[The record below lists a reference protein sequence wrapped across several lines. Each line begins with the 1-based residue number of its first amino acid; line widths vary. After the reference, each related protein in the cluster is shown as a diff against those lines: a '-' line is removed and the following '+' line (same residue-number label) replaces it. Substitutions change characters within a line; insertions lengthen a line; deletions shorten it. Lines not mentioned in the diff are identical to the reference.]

1 MPLLIRIVPCFLIA
15 GLLAI
20 DTGLAQTVT
29 TTAGNGSPG
38 FSGDNGSATSAQI
51 DTVYGVAVDGQGNTY
66 VADSRNQRVRKIS
79 NGTITTVA
87 GNGQTGFSGDNG
99 AATAAQLSF
108 PRGVAVDTQGNLY
121 IADTGNCRIR
131 KVTSG
136 GIISTIAGTG
146 TPGFSGDGG
155 SATSAQLSYP
165 EAVAVGPSGNLYVAD
180 SWNYRVR
187 EIAAN
192 GIIQT
197 VAGNGSYGVFG
208 DNGPAAAA
216 SLGLIQSLTM
226 DTAGNL
232 YLSDA
237 YNHVVRKVASGGNI
251 STVVGGGFGRAQD
264 GGAATSATLK
274 FPKGVAVDGQGNL
287 FIADSLNDRI
297 RMVSPAGV
305 ISTFAGTGTPGYSG
319 DGGAATAA
327 QLNSPYGLGLETSG
341 VLSLSDLLNYRVRSV
356 APQET
361 PVITGV
367 SNAAG
372 GQTTIAPGAYVSI
385 YGTDLAPKV
394 DNWNASIVNQQ
405 LPTALDGVSV
415 TVGGKAAYV
424 SYINPAQINIVA
436 PAVTSGTVQVVVTN
450 GQVSSAPFN
459 ATVQQDSPAFFLWG
473 QYAIATHLDYSYCG
487 KPGLEPGAT
496 FTPAKPG
503 EWIILWGNG
512 FGPAGAPSG
521 VLTPSGSQLYLTAP
535 VTVTVGGA
543 NASVY
548 DGAAALA
555 PGWAGLYQVTVQIP
569 SSTPNG
575 DALVQATVG
584 GAQSPSGVLLTVQQ

>member
-1 MPLLIRIVPCFLIA
+1 MPPLLRVASCFVIA

-20 DTGLAQTVT
+20 GTGLAQTIT

-38 FSGDNGSATSAQI
+38 FSGDNGSAISAQI

-79 NGTITTVA
+79 NGIITTAA
-87 GNGQTGFSGDNG
+87 GNGQAGYSGDGG

-136 GIISTIAGTG
+136 GIVSTVAGTG
-146 TPGFSGDGG
+146 TAGFSGDGG

-187 EIAAN
+187 EIASN
-192 GIIQT
+192 GNIQT

-216 SLGLIQSLTM
+216 SLGLIESLTM

-237 YNHVVRKVASGGNI
+237 YNHLVRKVAPGGSI
-251 STVVGGGFGRAQD
+251 STVVGGGFGPAMD
-264 GGAATSATLK
+264 GGAATSAKLK

-287 FIADSLNDRI
+287 YVADSLNDRI

-305 ISTFAGTGTPGYSG
+305 ISTFAGTGAPGYAG

-341 VLSLSDLLNYRVRSV
+341 VLSFSDMLNYRVRSV

-361 PVITGV
+361 PVITGI

-385 YGTDLAPKV
+385 YGTNLAPKI
-394 DNWNASIVNQQ
+394 DSGNASTANQQ
-405 LPTALDGVSV
+405 LPTTLDQVSV
-415 TVGGKAAYV
+415 TVGGKPADV
-424 SYINPAQINIVA
+424 SYINPAQINIVV

-450 GQVSSAPFN
+450 GQVSSAPFS

-473 QYAIATHLDYSYCG
+473 EYAIATHLDNSYCG
-487 KPGLEPGAT
+487 KPGLLPGAT

-503 EWIILWGNG
+503 EWIVLWGNG
-512 FGPAGAPSG
+512 FGSAGAPPG
-521 VLTPSGSQLYLTAP
+521 VPTPSDKLYLTAP
-535 VTVTVGGA
+535 VTAAVAGA

-555 PGWAGLYQVTVQIP
+555 PGWTGLYQVTVQIP